1 VATIDPRF
9 RANVNRS
16 IRVVGD
22 FTDEMVSTLTGEI
35 LRLRADDNSAPITV
49 FINSNGGA
57 MRCLDYIYGLL
68 SSKAATGKRPRII
81 TVAVGNARS
90 AAANLLALG
99 DYAIAYPKAA
109 IHFHGV
115 RYGEV
120 EDVTMETASSM
131 AAQLESKN
139 RATASLLA
147 RAGTIR
153 LAFHYA
159 RLKNEFPKVRTD
171 PNKET
176 LSDIECFAILLK
188 GRLSPNGD
196 RIVDKALERW
206 QSLAALS
213 EIVAKASKLGKNGLE
228 FEAAVL
234 NAVIEFEVERNKTGV
249 WSLDANGV
257 FQIASD
263 YLLLRDYDLGRHVHL
278 IQTIFQRFSHAFF
291 SEEEIKQMAAAKQKG
306 QADESVQQ
314 ITDKRV
320 QFTIKPFCYFSS
332 SIWQSLQEEENPLS
346 PRDAYWLGC
355 VDEVYDSKLPCI
367 REVVENQTPQQPNLT
382 SSSSQE
388 QKPSAT

>member
-1 VATIDPRF
+1 MATIDPRF
-9 RANVNRS
+9 RANKNRS
-16 IRVVGD
+16 VSIFGD
-22 FTDEMVSTLTGEI
+22 LTDEMVSTLAHEI
-35 LRLRADDNSAPITV
+35 LRLRADDNISPITV

-57 MRCLDYIYGLL
+57 MRCLDYIFGLL
-68 SSKAATGKRPRII
+68 TSKAATGKRPRLI
-81 TVAVGNARS
+81 TVAIGNAKS
-90 AAANLLALG
+90 AAATLLALG
-99 DYAIAYPKAA
+99 DYAIAYPKSA

-159 RLKNEFPKVRTD
+159 RLKNDFPKIRID
-171 PNKET
+171 PNKQD
-176 LSDIECFAILLK
+176 LSEIECFAICLK
-188 GRLSPNGD
+188 SKLSSSGD

-206 QSLAALS
+206 QSLDALT
-213 EIVAKASKLGKNGLE
+213 EIVARAAKSGKKGLE

-234 NAVIEFEVERNKTGV
+234 NAVIEHEVEKNKPNN
-249 WSLDANGV
+249 WSLDSNGV

-263 YLLLRDYDLGRHVHL
+263 YLLLRDYDLGKHVQL
-278 IQTIFQRFSHAFF
+278 IQTIFERFSHAFF
-291 SEEEIKQMAAAKQKG
+291 DNEEIKQMVAAKEKG
-306 QADESVQQ
+306 QTDDSVKQ
-314 ITDKRV
+314 IADKRI
-320 QFTIKPFCYFSS
+320 QHTIKPFCYFTS

-355 VDEVYDSKLPCI
+355 VDEVYDTKLPCL
-367 REVVENQTPQQPNLT
+367 RDVVESQTPQQPNLPT
-382 SSSSQE
+382 SPVKGQSP
-388 QKPSAT
+388 PSI

>member
-1 VATIDPRF
+1 MATIDPRF
-9 RANVNRS
+9 RANVNHS
-16 IRVVGD
+16 ICVVGD
-22 FTDEMVSTLTGEI
+22 FTDEMVSALTGEI
-35 LRLRADDNSAPITV
+35 LRLRADDNGAPITV

-68 SSKAATGKRPRII
+68 TSKAATGKRPRII

-159 RLKNEFPKVRTD
+159 RLKNEFSKVKTELK
-171 PNKET
+171 KET

-188 GRLSPNGD
+188 GRLSSNGD
-196 RIVDKALERW
+196 RIVDKALDRW
-206 QSLAALS
+206 RSLAALS
-213 EIVAKASKLGKNGLE
+213 EIVAKASKLGKEGLE

-234 NAVIEFEVERNKTGV
+234 NAVIEHEVEMNKADN

-263 YLLLRDYDLGRHVHL
+263 YLLLRDYDLGRHVQL
-278 IQTIFQRFSHAFF
+278 IQTIFQRFSYAFF
-291 SEEEIKQMAAAKQKG
+291 SEEEIKQMVAAKQKG
-306 QADESVQQ
+306 QADESVRK
-314 ITDKRV
+314 IADKRA
-320 QFTIKPFCYFSS
+320 QLTIKPFCYFSS
-332 SIWQSLQEEENPLS
+332 SIWQSLHEEENPLS

-355 VDEVYDSKLPCI
+355 VDEVYDLKLPCI
-367 REVVENQTPQQPNLT
+367 REVVESQKPEQPNLP
-382 SSSSQE
+382 E
-388 QKPSAT
+388 KPPSA